1 MINNI
6 RLEDLREEKD
16 LKQIDI
22 ANFLKVSKSAYSQW
36 EHNKIPIPTRRI
48 IELADFYQVN
58 IDYILNISKVRKTIK
73 GNTKIDL
80 IKIGNNIKNIRLNL
94 NLTQNELANKLNID
108 QTTLSKYEL
117 GKSLIHIDTLIGL
130 SKLNNFSIDYILNRY
145 KEENN

>member
-6 RLEDLREEKD
+6 RLEDLREEKN

-58 IDYILNISKVRKTIK
+58 IDFILNLSKKRKVIK
-73 GNTKIDL
+73 DKTKIDL
-80 IKIGNNIKNIRLNL
+80 IKIGNNIKDIRLNL
-94 NLTQNELANKLNID
+94 NLTQNELASKLNID

-117 GKSLIHIDTLIGL
+117 GKSLIQIDTLIGL
-130 SKLNNFSIDYILNRY
+130 SKLNNYSIDYILNRY
-145 KEENN
+145 NQ

>member
-1 MINNI
+1 MINNL

-22 ANFLKVSKSAYSQW
+22 ANLLKVSKSTYSQW
-36 EHNKIPIPTRRI
+36 EHSKIPIPTKRI

-58 IDYILNISKVRKTIK
+58 IDYILNISKVRKSIK
-73 GNTKIDL
+73 VKTKIDL

-94 NLTQNELANKLNID
+94 NLTQDELADKLNID

-117 GKSLIHIDTLIGL
+117 GKSLIHIDALIGL
-130 SKLNNFSIDYILNRY
+130 SKLNNYSIDYILNRY
-145 KEENN
+145 KEK

>member
-6 RLEDLREEKD
+6 RIEDLREEKD

-22 ANFLKVSKSAYSQW
+22 ANYLKVSKSAYSQW

-58 IDYILNISKVRKTIK
+58 IDFILNLSKKRKVIK
-73 GNTKIDL
+73 DKTKIDL
-80 IKIGNNIKNIRLNL
+80 IKIGNNIKDIRLNL
-94 NLTQNELANKLNID
+94 NLTQNELASKLNID

-117 GKSLIHIDTLIGL
+117 GKSLIQIDTLIGL
-130 SKLNNFSIDYILNRY
+130 SKLNNYSIDYILNRY
-145 KEENN
+145 NQ